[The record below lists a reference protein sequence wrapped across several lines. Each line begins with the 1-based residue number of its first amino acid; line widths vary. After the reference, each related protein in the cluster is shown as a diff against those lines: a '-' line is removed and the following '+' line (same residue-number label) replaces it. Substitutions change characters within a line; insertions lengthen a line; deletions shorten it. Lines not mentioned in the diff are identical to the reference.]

1 MTQNIL
7 AIHILL
13 SLIQLIHFLSLFVF
27 HFHSSFFSSFLLQ
40 ESSPTITLVSSKVSS
55 AYAFHLHNN
64 LFIACF
70 SSSFHLR
77 TPYSLRLH
85 ESSEINKKAWILRK
99 IELNRKKRISHFF
112 LHLDVGPS
120 RVNRIIATNRF
131 GRKTEVKNRKCK
143 GRKGEMR
150 EEGFLLL
157 PLPRANDVRSI
168 NIQLKCL

>member
-99 IELNRKKRISHFF
+99 IELNRKKRIS
-112 LHLDVGPS
+112 
-120 RVNRIIATNRF
+120 RF
-131 GRKTEVKNRKCK
+131 ALISSFRCWAEPCESYHCNKSV
-143 GRKGEMR
+143 R
-150 EEGFLLL
+150 EE
-157 PLPRANDVRSI
+157 NRSKE
-168 NIQLKCL
+168 QKM